1 MTREEA
7 FLIFDKLRSDDA
19 IVFCMGRL
27 WGWTIAL
34 RGKVVSARREE
45 VIIVSTDR
53 QSGSM
58 SLSLDMEDLMIRYAE
73 QREVPMLQGDR
84 DPTLVSLMVSLPL
97 RIRPADL
104 KKRLVEAPPRELL
117 FIIELPQQPP
127 NGETLQEPPRGP
139 NG

>member
-7 FLIFDKLRSDDA
+7 FLIFDKLKSDNA

-34 RGKVVSARREE
+34 RGKVVSAMRDE

-53 QSGSM
+53 QCG
-58 SLSLDMEDLMIRYAE
+58 SLSLRLDMEDLKIRYAE
-73 QREVPMLQGDR
+73 PREVPMLQGMCDH
-84 DPTLVSLMVSLPL
+84 DSTLSTLMVSLPL

-104 KKRLVEAPPRELL
+104 RNRLLDAPPRESL
-117 FIIELPQQPP
+117 FIIE
-127 NGETLQEPPRGP
+127 
-139 NG
+139 